1 MKALVLGG
9 GGRKA
14 AVQIGC
20 IRHLLDAE
28 NIDYDIYTGI
38 SAGSL
43 NASILASGPL
53 KETLPK
59 LEKIWLEDIKGNHSI
74 WKHHLWYYIFFGICL
89 IIFFVICTLISF
101 LFDFNKLITVSF
113 VLLSLISL
121 YVPYY
126 SLRKTKSIYK
136 TEPLREL
143 ITKNLDI
150 ELLKSSGKKLKVGAI
165 CYETGEYHSV
175 DENNDKI
182 IDWIMAS
189 SAFPIFFPMVE
200 IDGKHWTDPGIV
212 NVASLYDAIALG
224 ATEIDIIICNTIDP
238 GIQNKLG
245 LPYQFER
252 TLDLMSAEILSNDII
267 ICRSHANIRIF
278 MPSTSLG
285 ASSLN
290 FDPDKITKM
299 RDIGLEIGKHPII
312 IQPKLPSI
320 FPLRKH

>member
-9 GGRKA
+9 GGIKS
-14 AVQIGC
+14 VIQIP
-20 IRHLLDAE
+20 IIKHLLETE

-38 SAGSL
+38 SAGAL

-74 WKHHLWYYIFFGICL
+74 WQHHLWWYILFGICL
-89 IIFFVICTLISF
+89 ITFFAICTLISF
-101 LFDFNKLITVSF
+101 LFDANKLITVSF
-113 VLLSLISL
+113 VLLSLLSL
-121 YVPYY
+121 YFPYY
-126 SLRKTKSIYK
+126 SLRKTKSIYR

-150 ELLKSSGKKLKVGAI
+150 ELLKTSGKKLKIGAI

-175 DENNDKI
+175 NENNDQI

-189 SAFPIFFPMVE
+189 SAYPLFFPMVA

-224 ATEIDIIICNTIDP
+224 ATEIDLIICNTLDP
-238 GIQNKLG
+238 GEQKKMG

-252 TLDLMSAEILSNDII
+252 TLDLMSTEILSNDIL
-267 ICRSHANIRIF
+267 ICKNHTNIRIF
-278 MPSTSLG
+278 MPSKSLG
-285 ASSLN
+285 NTSLN
-290 FDPDKITKM
+290 FHPDKIKKIYDLGM
-299 RDIGLEIGKHPII
+299 EIGKHPII
-312 IQPKLPSI
+312 LQPKLPSI
-320 FPLRKH
+320 FPLIK